1 MFRLILVQFTEARPI
16 GHYDGSVNRLC
27 PELSTASVD
36 ERYVPSQVQ
45 REHMA
50 VSALDD
56 LPFDNASAGRCSVGS
71 VVIPFHPGVTASQ
84 RHISPGFWP
93 NDPGSLLILYPARLQ
108 CHHRGDATRSPVLRL
123 NIEAARCEAGEYPDA
138 TQQPR

>member
-84 RHISPGFWP
+84 RHISPGFFGRMTLAVCSFSILHACSAIIGVTP
-93 NDPGSLLILYPARLQ
+93 LDLLS
-108 CHHRGDATRSPVLRL
+108 CG
-123 NIEAARCEAGEYPDA
+123 
-138 TQQPR
+138 